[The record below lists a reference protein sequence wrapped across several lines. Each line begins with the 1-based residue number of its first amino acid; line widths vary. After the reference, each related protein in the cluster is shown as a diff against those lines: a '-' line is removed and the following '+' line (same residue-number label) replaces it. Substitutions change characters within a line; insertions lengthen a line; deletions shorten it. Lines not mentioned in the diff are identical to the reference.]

1 MEQAQWLLLVDVIR
15 RVCRSFGRA
24 PRCKYP
30 DALIL
35 RFYYWAVKHDRPM
48 TWAIDPLHTG
58 RLFRPRRRPSLS
70 QLNRRI
76 ASVRFALINER
87 VKRHLARTDARATL
101 CLDGKALVVSPV
113 SQDRDARVGHVPGG
127 MGRGYKLHA
136 AVAGDGKVARFAV
149 LPLNR
154 HETPVARELIDEG
167 GLLTPGTLVFADGN
181 YDAHVLHKQVDAA
194 GGWLVCRPRRGGA
207 RRRVGGGHP
216 VTRRQMGPARR
227 RLIDLWDQYPEAMEK
242 VYRRRDHVERVFGH
256 LACIPGLLGPLPA
269 FVRGLARV
277 RRWVTAKINLYHA
290 RIDVRRSNIT
300 S

>member
-15 RVCRSFGRA
+15 RVCRSFGHA
-24 PRCKYP
+24 PRCRYS
-30 DALIL
+30 DELIL
-35 RFYYWAVKHDRPM
+35 KFYYWAVKHDRPM
-48 TWAIDPLHTG
+48 TWALDPLHTNQ
-58 RLFRPRRRPSLS
+58 LFRPRRRPSVS

-76 ASVRFALINER
+76 ASERFAVINQR
-87 VKRHLARTDARATL
+87 VKSQLARTDARATL

-136 AVAGDGKVARFAV
+136 AVAGDGKVAHFAV

-154 HETPVARELIDEG
+154 HEMPVARELIDQG

-181 YDAHVLHKQVDAA
+181 YDAHRLHKDVDAR
-194 GGWLVCRPRRGGA
+194 GGWLICRPRTGGA

-216 VTRRQMGPARR
+216 VTRRQMGQARR
-227 RLIDLWDQYPEAMEK
+227 RLIDLWDQCPDQMERL
-242 VYRRRDHVERVFGH
+242 YRRRDQVERVFGN
-256 LACIPGLLGPLPA
+256 LTCIPGLLGPLPA

-277 RRWVTAKINLYHA
+277 NRWVTAKINLYHA
-290 RIDVRRSNIT
+290 RIEVKRNNQT
-300 S
+300 G